1 VMFFEL
7 ALLADL
13 LAGYFDVRI
22 IVETSGGHSSVP
34 PDHTGIGILSQVISA
49 IEAAPYEPELTPAN
63 RQFLPSNLKY
73 FTNTPSLLHNLAV
86 FRRIRT

>member
-1 VMFFEL
+1 VIFPEL
-7 ALLADL
+7 VLLVDL
-13 LAGYFDVRI
+13 FAGYFDVRI

-63 RQFLPSNLKY
+63 RQFLPSNSKY
-73 FTNTPSLLHNLAV
+73 FTDTLSLLHDLAV